1 MRRRLDPEERRQEI
15 LRAATRAFARQPYDE
30 VQVAEVAGAA
40 GASRALVNH
49 YFGDKRGLYL
59 AVARQIVER
68 MPAVVRRDLEGT
80 PEEIV
85 AANTAAWLDR
95 VEASPQAFLSFMRG
109 GPVGDPRLAEFRDEL
124 RDRVA
129 RRMLANHLGTEEI
142 PAPAL
147 SAMRAELGLIEQAV
161 SDWLSGRGGD
171 RAQTEALIAASILA
185 TVRHVVPA
193 VLAVAA
199 PSGEAG
205 ERE

>member
-15 LRAATRAFARQPYDE
+15 LRAATRAFATQPYDE
-30 VQVAEVAGAA
+30 VQVADVAGAA

-59 AVARQIVER
+59 AVARQMVER
-68 MPAVVRRDLEGT
+68 IPAVVRRDLEGT
-80 PEEIV
+80 PEEMV
-85 AANTAAWLDR
+85 AANTAAWLDLI
-95 VEASPQAFLSFMRG
+95 EAGPQAFLSFMKG

-124 RDRVA
+124 RDRMA
-129 RRMLANHLGTEEI
+129 RRMLANHLGTGEI
-142 PAPAL
+142 PEPAL
-147 SAMRAELGLIEQAV
+147 AAMRAELGLIEQAV

-171 RAQTEALIAASILA
+171 RRQTEVLIAASILA

-199 PSGEAG
+199 SSDEAG
-205 ERE
+205 ERQ